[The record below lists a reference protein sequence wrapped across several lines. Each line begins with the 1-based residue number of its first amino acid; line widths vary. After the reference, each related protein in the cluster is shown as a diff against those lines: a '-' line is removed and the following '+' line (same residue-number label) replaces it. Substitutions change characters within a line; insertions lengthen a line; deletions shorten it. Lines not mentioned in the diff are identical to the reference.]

1 MNITLQPSV
10 LKWAR
15 ERARLDAAA
24 LAKKLGTTEAKV
36 AEWETTGTLT
46 YKRAEKLAEKTH
58 KEAGNLQSLRPT
70 VALQLKNRPLR

>member
-15 ERARLDAAA
+15 ERAGLDAAA

-46 YKRAEKLAEKTH
+46 YKRAEMLAEKTH
-58 KEAGNLQSLRPT
+58 KKAGNL
-70 VALQLKNRPLR
+70 